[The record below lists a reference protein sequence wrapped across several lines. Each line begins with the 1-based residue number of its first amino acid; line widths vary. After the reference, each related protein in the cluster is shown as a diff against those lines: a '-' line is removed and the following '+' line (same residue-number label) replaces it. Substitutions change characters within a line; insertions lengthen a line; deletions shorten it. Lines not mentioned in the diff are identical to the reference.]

1 MSALLTAAAAGL
13 AAAALGVSLWA
24 LWRGLRGQALTAQL
38 VRDALA
44 EIDSKLTPPP
54 PPEPPKDY
62 EPMLETLREDLTAI
76 ASHVGALTAG
86 QADLRAAVGAAA
98 AASLNDLA
106 QQMTERM
113 AESDKRAVARN
124 ETLRDEQQ
132 RVIER
137 VEAAEAAIRET
148 LAARAVA
155 AAGEDGAPPAD
166 ALDAPMADDLKAA
179 VREACAEALAGLREA
194 LATDLRKAAGG
205 GPARAPAIFNS
216 GKVVSLV
223 AEPKPGAAPAE
234 HARATPAAVES
245 QA

>member
-1 MSALLTAAAAGL
+1 MSAMVMAAAAGL

-62 EPMLETLREDLTAI
+62 EPMLEALREDLTAI

-113 AESDKRAVARN
+113 AESDKRAVGRN

-148 LAARAVA
+148 LAAHAVAVA
-155 AAGEDGAPPAD
+155 AAGGDGAA
-166 ALDAPMADDLKAA
+166 AAAAPDDLKTI
-179 VREACAEALAGLREA
+179 VREACAEALAGLRAA
-194 LATDLRKAAGG
+194 LAEDLRKVAGA
-205 GPARAPAIFNS
+205 GPARAPSIFNS

-223 AEPKPGAAPAE
+223 AEPKPSAAPVGDAGPAPAE
-234 HARATPAAVES
+234 S